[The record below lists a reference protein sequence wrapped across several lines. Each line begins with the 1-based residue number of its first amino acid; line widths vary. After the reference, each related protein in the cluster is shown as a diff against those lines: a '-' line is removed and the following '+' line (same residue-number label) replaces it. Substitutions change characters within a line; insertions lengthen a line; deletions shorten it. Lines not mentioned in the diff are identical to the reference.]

1 MNSSNQLVT
10 FMLDE
15 QRYALNLAVTER
27 AVRIVEITP
36 LPAAPEVVMGV
47 VNVQGRVLP
56 VINIRKRFQL
66 PQREIRLSDQLII
79 ARTAKRPVALLADA
93 VSGVIECPENDTLTA
108 AEKILPEMPYVKGVA
123 RLDSELIFIY
133 DLDQCLSL
141 EEENTLDDAMERT

>member
-1 MNSSNQLVT
+1 
-10 FMLDE
+10 MLDE